1 MSFFNRV
8 YNLWKGFLSLFVGSI
23 EEKHPEIAYENA
35 INAMTEKYT
44 KVKSAAAGL
53 IKLRTQLEARI
64 SKNENDLEEI
74 KLQVQVAV
82 NGNDDS
88 SAMVLLEKQEE
99 LEKAVGDD
107 RRDLE
112 QASKDAETVKDSLRQ
127 VAAEIEKLKR
137 ERDKTIAQINS
148 AEARVQIQEQL
159 DGLSV
164 DEEVKA
170 LQNVRDFAERKK
182 AEANLGDELKESS
195 LDAKL
200 AKIKAQ
206 TGSLKASQRLEA
218 MKAAKA
224 GNAAPAAQAQP
235 ASGDGG
241 GKSL

>member
-35 INAMTEKYT
+35 INSMTEKYT
-44 KVKSAAAGL
+44 KLKTAAAGL
-53 IKLRTQLEARI
+53 IKHRTQLEQRI
-64 SKNENDLEEI
+64 TKHENELEEI

-82 NGNDDS
+82 NGNDDE

-99 LEKAVGDD
+99 LEKALTED
-107 RRDLE
+107 RRELE
-112 QASKDAETVKDSLRQ
+112 QAGKDAETAKESLRQ
-127 VAAEIEKLKR
+127 VASEIDKLKR
-137 ERDKTIAQINS
+137 ERDKVIAQIKD
-148 AEARVQIQEQL
+148 AEARKQIQEQL

-170 LQNVRDFAERKK
+170 LQNVRDFADRIK
-182 AEANLGDELKESS
+182 AEVKVGDEIKEGS

-200 AKIKAQ
+200 AKIKSQ
-206 TGSLKASQRLEA
+206 TGNLKAQQRLAEL
-218 MKAAKA
+218 KAQKSGGAT
-224 GNAAPAAQAQP
+224 PQAE
-235 ASGDGG
+235 GTGEG